1 MDGPATILFQDA
13 LIKSAQTALALL
25 LLLIALIVVTR
36 VLIPRFI
43 RQRLHF
49 RHLTIPL
56 VPLRGVGRL
65 LSLTPRREHQLPVKQ
80 IVLQN
85 FPLTPLEF
93 LAVMENA
100 IGQRNI
106 PGLEMSLI
114 TRRES
119 GVLSPRRRYLHFTY
133 HTSVGIVGAIPIGPS
148 LAIAWRIGEIAS
160 WAAVVLREY
169 PRLHNL
175 IDWFIRPP
183 TFYQT
188 DVNLAFQELTR
199 QIIVDAIDQTTQVR
213 GFRPLTQVER
223 QQILQRMG

>member
-1 MDGPATILFQDA
+1 MGGPATILFQNP
-13 LIKSAQTALALL
+13 LIESARVVIALL
-25 LLLIALIVVTR
+25 LLVIATIVVAR
-36 VLIPRFI
+36 ALIPRFI
-43 RQRLHF
+43 RHRLHF
-49 RHLTIPL
+49 RHVTIPL
-56 VPLRGVGRL
+56 APLRGVWRL
-65 LSLTPRREHQLPVKQ
+65 LSLTPTREHQLPVKQ

-93 LAVMENA
+93 LAVVENA

-114 TRRES
+114 TRREG
-119 GVLSPRRRYLHFTY
+119 GVLSSRRRYLHFTY

-148 LAIAWRIGEIAS
+148 LAIAWRIGGIAS

-169 PRLHNL
+169 PRLHSL

-183 TFYQT
+183 TFYQM

-199 QIIVDAIDQTTQVR
+199 QIIIDAIDQTTHVR
-213 GFRPLTQVER
+213 GFRPLTQIER
-223 QQILQRMG
+223 QQILQRML

>member
-13 LIKSAQTALALL
+13 LIASAQTALALL
-25 LLLIALIVVTR
+25 LLLIATIVVAR
-36 VLIPRFI
+36 ALIPRFI

-49 RHLTIPL
+49 RHLTAPL
-56 VPLRGVGRL
+56 VPVRSVWRL
-65 LSLTPRREHQLPVKQ
+65 LRLTPAREHQLQVKQ

-93 LAVMENA
+93 LAVVENL

-106 PGLEMSLI
+106 PGLEISLI
-114 TRRES
+114 TRREGGLFS
-119 GVLSPRRRYLHFTY
+119 SRRRYLHFTY
-133 HTSVGIVGAIPIGPS
+133 QTSVGIVGAIPIGPS
-148 LAIAWRIGEIAS
+148 LAIAWRIGGIAS

-169 PRLHNL
+169 PHLHNL

-183 TFYQT
+183 TFYQM

-199 QIIVDAIDQTTQVR
+199 QIIVDAIDQTTHVR
-213 GFRPLTQVER
+213 GFRPLTRVER
-223 QQILQRMG
+223 QQILQRMV